1 MRQANNRFNPC
12 ARLLAG
18 ARQKRIWG
26 NDMKTQMRFQKTLC
40 LLTLI
45 MSAITIVY
53 AFAFCTGG
61 LATVADIYDYQND
74 RFNAYVTFYYSQMFN
89 TVLLVLGIVFL
100 VFVAVMYITACQ
112 KRRNYY
118 ISNYVV
124 SIGVAAY
131 MAVFAILGIAFI
143 AATQSMFITQI
154 DWDAFTV

>member
-1 MRQANNRFNPC
+1 
-12 ARLLAG
+12 
-18 ARQKRIWG
+18 
-26 NDMKTQMRFQKTLC
+26 MKTQMRFQKTLC

-100 VFVAVMYITACQ
+100 VFVAC
-112 KRRNYY
+112 
-118 ISNYVV
+118 
-124 SIGVAAY
+124 G
-131 MAVFAILGIAFI
+131 
-143 AATQSMFITQI
+143 
-154 DWDAFTV
+154 